1 VDRLLLLLQQHA
13 LSPKELQAALGLKHR
28 PTFRANYLYPALKQK
43 LIAMTLPDEPTS
55 PKQTYQLTE
64 LGKIHVQQ
72 LLRQSE

>member
-1 VDRLLLLLQQHA
+1 MDRLLLLLQQHA
-13 LSPKELQAALGLKHR
+13 LSPKELQAALGLKQR
-28 PTFRANYLYPALKQK
+28 PTFRANCLYPALKQK
-43 LIAMTLPDEPTS
+43 LIAMTLPDKPTS